1 MGGEAVFKNTRLSV
15 KHVGKMRED
24 GEKIEDILEDYPY
37 LRENDV
43 EFARLYFKSH
53 PNGRPAAAKRGDRC
67 CWQSFFSMRTRRREL
82 FRPYGSMRW
91 MPSTYA
97 IEIYCALPIM
107 NYGNLQW
114 TRRARSSRSTQRD
127 FRKLAQR
134 TRAHPGIIV
143 IPSGASSET
152 QLKLILA
159 AVGWVSST
167 NSALGFSNRYVEVN
181 AQGEI
186 VRAELL
192 HEGS

>member
-1 MGGEAVFKNTRLSV
+1 LLAVLLLDENTSPRIIPALWKHEVDAVHVRDRNLLRAADHELWKFAMDEA
-15 KHVGKMRED
+15 
-24 GEKIEDILEDYPY
+24 
-37 LRENDV
+37 
-43 EFARLYFKSH
+43 
-53 PNGRPAAAKRGDRC
+53 
-67 CWQSFFSMRTRRREL
+67 RTIV
-82 FRPYGSMRW
+82 
-91 MPSTYA
+91 TINA
-97 IEIYCALPIM
+97 
-107 NYGNLQW
+107 
-114 TRRARSSRSTQRD
+114 RD

-167 NSALGFSNRYVEVN
+167 NSAIGFSNRYVEVN